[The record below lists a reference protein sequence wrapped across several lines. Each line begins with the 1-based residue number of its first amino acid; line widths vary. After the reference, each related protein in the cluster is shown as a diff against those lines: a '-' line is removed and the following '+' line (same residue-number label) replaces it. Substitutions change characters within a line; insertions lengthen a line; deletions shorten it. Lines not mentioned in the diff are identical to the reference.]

1 MKKNSLNL
9 ENRNIERNKTKST
22 FSASPV
28 LEFPEDV
35 LDLAVIF
42 NNPVAHPLNP
52 DEDSS
57 TPDFL
62 RSSFEKSITVA
73 IIRRISRRF
82 LDDGAEK

>member
-1 MKKNSLNL
+1 M
-9 ENRNIERNKTKST
+9 
-22 FSASPV
+22 

-35 LDLAVIF
+35 LDLLVIF

-57 TPDFL
+57 TPDFR

-73 IIRRISRRF
+73 IIRKTSTR
-82 LDDGAEK
+82 LLAEGAEK